1 MHIVPYLV
9 RTTLK
14 QVIIGCIDVDIPL
27 SHCFVEGHLQERNR
41 VVLFFE
47 FSLCLSRACLGN
59 GHKHCFSHLPL
70 LLRVDAVVCIVMVM
84 VVTATH
90 SACENRISF

>member
-1 MHIVPYLV
+1 MFVPS
-9 RTTLK
+9 
-14 QVIIGCIDVDIPL
+14 L
-27 SHCFVEGHLQERNR
+27 SWQSDHLYIKTDKKYR
-41 VVLFFE
+41 L
-47 FSLCLSRACLGN
+47 
-59 GHKHCFSHLPL
+59 SHLPL

>member
-1 MHIVPYLV
+1 MFAPS
-9 RTTLK
+9 
-14 QVIIGCIDVDIPL
+14 L
-27 SHCFVEGHLQERNR
+27 SWQSDHLYIKTDKKYR
-41 VVLFFE
+41 V
-47 FSLCLSRACLGN
+47 
-59 GHKHCFSHLPL
+59 SHLPL

>member
-1 MHIVPYLV
+1 MIIF
-9 RTTLK
+9 TLK
-14 QVIIGCIDVDIPL
+14 RTKSTV
-27 SHCFVEGHLQERNR
+27 
-41 VVLFFE
+41 
-47 FSLCLSRACLGN
+47 
-59 GHKHCFSHLPL
+59 FSHLPL